1 MIESMLHSRANE
13 DSINQYSMGLVFLYL
28 LNHMENLSRNS
39 SMDYKETL
47 VQAVLEYIRRD
58 YKNANLTKIAEDTH
72 QSIPVLSRLIK
83 ERTGYNFQELLQ
95 NRRFKKAADLL
106 LSTDLAVE
114 DIARDVGYENQSYF
128 FRQFKSRYGMTPRK
142 YKAEYR
148 DKILKRM

>member
-1 MIESMLHSRANE
+1 MRI
-13 DSINQYSMGLVFLYL
+13 D
-28 LNHMENLSRNS
+28 
-39 SMDYKETL
+39 K
-47 VQAVLEYIRRD
+47 
-58 YKNANLTKIAEDTH
+58 
-72 QSIPVLSRLIK
+72 K